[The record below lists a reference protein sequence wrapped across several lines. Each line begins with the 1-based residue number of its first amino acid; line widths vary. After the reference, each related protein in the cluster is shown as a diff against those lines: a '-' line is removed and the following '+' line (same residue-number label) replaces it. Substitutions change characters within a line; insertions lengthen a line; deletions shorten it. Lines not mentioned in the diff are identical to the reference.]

1 MPLHPRCDGIRA
13 FFSAAPMDEKYI
25 EEFLH
30 YILSVKGL
38 SQRTAEIYG
47 GALHSLAAFCEKTD
61 GGITWESVD
70 TDIVRRW
77 MAALMERGVQPRTVR
92 PMLAAV
98 RTFYRYMLRE
108 GRVKADPVHKLMP
121 PKAPKTL
128 PQFLKRSE
136 VEALLNDVVF
146 TDDFE
151 GLRNKA
157 IVTMLCTTGIR
168 AAEILGLCMAD
179 VDMGACQIKVTGKRN
194 KQRIVPFGRHL
205 KEALE
210 TYFPVRRRYVEALA
224 EVMTEK
230 EIEKS
235 TLQFPASIQE
245 SGGAGYR
252 NADAIQQEGGE
263 IRRKADA
270 HAVRAG
276 GEPRP
281 VAVFINKR
289 GRPLRYEA
297 LRNIVVA
304 ALGNVTSL
312 KKRSPHVLRH
322 TFATLMLDNGA
333 DLQAIQQLLGHENVD
348 TTEIYT
354 HTSFAELRLQYAK
367 AHPHARDE
375 E

>member
-1 MPLHPRCDGIRA
+1 
-13 FFSAAPMDEKYI
+13 MDEKYI

-47 GALHSLAAFCEKTD
+47 GALRSLAAYYGKTD
-61 GGITWESVD
+61 SGITWESMD

-77 MAALMERGVQPRTVR
+77 MAAQMERGVQPRTVR

-108 GRVKADPVHKLMP
+108 GMVAADPVHKLMP

-136 VEALLNDVVF
+136 VEALLNDVAF
-146 TDDFE
+146 ADDFE

-168 AAEILGLCMAD
+168 AAEILGLCVGD
-179 VDMGACQIKVTGKRN
+179 VDMGSCQIKVTGKRD

-205 KEALE
+205 REALE
-210 TYFPVRRRYVEALA
+210 DYLPVRRSFLDSLAAGRRIPEIDGAVVRPRERRDSLPDGESSDSAEAQG
-224 EVMTEK
+224 V
-230 EIEKS
+230 
-235 TLQFPASIQE
+235 P
-245 SGGAGYR
+245 G
-252 NADAIQQEGGE
+252 
-263 IRRKADA
+263 
-270 HAVRAG
+270 
-276 GEPRP
+276 
-281 VAVFINKR
+281 AVFVNKK
-289 GRPLRYEA
+289 GRPLRYEL
-297 LRNIVVA
+297 LRKIVVEV
-304 ALGNVTSL
+304 LGNVTSL

-333 DLQAIQQLLGHENVD
+333 DLEAIQQLLGHENVD

-354 HTSFAELRLQYAK
+354 HTSFAELRSQYAK
-367 AHPHARDE
+367 AHPHARE
-375 E
+375 EE

>member
-1 MPLHPRCDGIRA
+1 
-13 FFSAAPMDEKYI
+13 MDEKYI

-38 SQRTAEIYG
+38 SLRTAEIYG
-47 GALHSLAAFCEKTD
+47 GALHSLAAFCGQTD
-61 GGITWESVD
+61 SDITWESVD

-77 MAALMERGVQPRTVR
+77 MAAQMERGVQPRTVR
-92 PMLAAV
+92 PMLASV

-194 KQRIVPFGRHL
+194 KQRIVPFGKELNDILSDYIRL
-205 KEALE
+205 RDETVEKKTEALFRNRRGGRIN
-210 TYFPVRRRYVEALA
+210 TNIIYKVVRSSL
-224 EVMTEK
+224 EK
-230 EIEKS
+230 VNH
-235 TLQFPASIQE
+235 
-245 SGGAGYR
+245 AG
-252 NADAIQQEGGE
+252 
-263 IRRKADA
+263 RK
-270 HAVRAG
+270 
-276 GEPRP
+276 
-281 VAVFINKR
+281 
-289 GRPLRYEA
+289 
-297 LRNIVVA
+297 
-304 ALGNVTSL
+304 
-312 KKRSPHVLRH
+312 SPHVLRH
-322 TFATLMLDNGA
+322 SFATALLNHEAG
-333 DLQAIQQLLGHENVD
+333 LESVQKLLGHSSIG

-354 HTSFAELRLQYAK
+354 HTTFEQLKNVYKK
-367 AHPHARDE
+367 AHPRAE
-375 E
+375 V

>member
-1 MPLHPRCDGIRA
+1 
-13 FFSAAPMDEKYI
+13 MDEKYI

-38 SQRTAEIYG
+38 SLRTAEIYG
-47 GALHSLAAFCEKTD
+47 GALHSLAAFCGQTD
-61 GGITWESVD
+61 SDITWESVD

-77 MAALMERGVQPRTVR
+77 MAAQMERGVQPRTVR

-108 GRVKADPVHKLMP
+108 GRVKTDPVHKLMP

-179 VDMGACQIKVTGKRN
+179 VDMGTCQIKVTGKRN

-210 TYFPVRRRYVEALA
+210 AYFPVRRQFVDALA
-224 EVMTEK
+224 GVMPGRERDMNACQH
-230 EIEKS
+230 S
-235 TLQFPASIQE
+235 ADSIQE
-245 SGGAGYR
+245 TGDANR
-252 NADAIQQEGGE
+252 WNADSVRRANGE
-263 IRRKADA
+263 IRGNADV
-270 HAVRAG
+270 HVVRTG
-276 GEPRP
+276 VEQRL
-281 VAVFINKR
+281 VAVFLNKR

-304 ALGNVTSL
+304 TLGNVTSL

>member
-1 MPLHPRCDGIRA
+1 
-13 FFSAAPMDEKYI
+13 MDEKYI

-61 GGITWESVD
+61 SDITWESVD

-77 MAALMERGVQPRTVR
+77 MATQMERGVQPRTVR

-108 GRVKADPVHKLMP
+108 GKVETDPVHKLMP

-179 VDMGACQIKVTGKRN
+179 VDMGMCQIKVTGKRN
-194 KQRIVPFGRHL
+194 KQRIVPFGQHL

-210 TYFPVRRRYVEALA
+210 VYFPVRRQFVDGL
-224 EVMTEK
+224 VGGTTE
-230 EIEKS
+230 EEMEKS
-235 TLQFPASIQE
+235 AHQLSASPIRKTD
-245 SGGAGYR
+245 GAGRWY
-252 NADAIQQEGGE
+252 ADAIQQEDGE
-263 IRRKADA
+263 NRRKVGAPA
-270 HAVRAG
+270 ARAREEKRAV
-276 GEPRP
+276 P
-281 VAVFINKR
+281 VFLNKR

-354 HTSFAELRLQYAK
+354 HTSFAELRTQYAK
-367 AHPHARDE
+367 AHPHARE
-375 E
+375 EK